1 MKNVIPAFLL
11 LALLLS
17 SCTKDHKKEAI
28 SNYVRYIWRINTDNR
43 MELLTLEETAAIRGK
58 DSLEILVKQ
67 FSQGEKNTP
76 TVDTLMAN
84 YEKDDLYNSSLLKR
98 TEAKIDSF
106 KKVGKEMA
114 DNSFFVEYTKSL
126 EQLRNFTAGQL
137 AELRAE
143 KYLLEKYKNDPD
155 EILCRQIHCRYKIKK
170 EAPDTTSKVYTQIF
184 YLSEDGRRVLAVKQ
198 DSSANKKPGQK

>member
-1 MKNVIPAFLL
+1 MKSAIPAFLL
-11 LALLLS
+11 LVLF
-17 SCTKDHKKEAI
+17 SCTKDRKKEAI

-43 MELLTLEETAAIRGK
+43 MELLSLEETAAIKGK

-67 FSQGEKNTP
+67 FSEGEKSIP
-76 TVDTLMAN
+76 VADTLLAN

-106 KKVGKEMA
+106 KKLGTGME

-126 EQLRNFTAGQL
+126 KQLRDFTAGQL

-143 KYLLEKYKNDPD
+143 KYLLEKYKKDPD
-155 EILCRQIHCRYKIKK
+155 EILCRQIHCRYKIRK
-170 EAPDTTSKVYTQIF
+170 EAPDTTSKVYSQIF

-198 DSSANKKPGQK
+198 DSAANKKPDQK